1 MTIIALAAAALI
13 LIAFL
18 KYEDKKDQRFI
29 KALEERNT
37 IEQKKMHFIVQQ
49 LNFEQDKWQELK
61 RLRFGT
67 PSMVRQLDH
76 ETLLNK
82 MNGQA

>member
-1 MTIIALAAAALI
+1 MTIVALAAAALI

-29 KALEERNT
+29 KALEERNS
-37 IEQKKMHFIVQQ
+37 IEQKKMHLIIQQ
-49 LNFEQDKWQELK
+49 LDFERDRWSELK

-76 ETLLNK
+76 ESLLNK